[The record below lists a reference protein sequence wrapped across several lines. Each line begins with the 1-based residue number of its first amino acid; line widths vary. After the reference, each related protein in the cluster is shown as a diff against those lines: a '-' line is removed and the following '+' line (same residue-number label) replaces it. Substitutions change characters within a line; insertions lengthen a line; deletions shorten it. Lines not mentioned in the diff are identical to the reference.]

1 MSEMTRSMGVER
13 RLGSRCR
20 SPRQPNA
27 GARLPAFRVRCLLG
41 APPCAVVAFALLAAG
56 PLGGQEPTVRAYV
69 EPATVEVGDTFELVV
84 EVTGATEVE
93 ALEHRWRFFRPCR
106 YASPLR
112 PDRTLPFATEI
123 RPPPAGEAPGSV
135 VFSCSSVA
143 WAAGSFVF
151 GPFGVTADG
160 RGLESEAVT
169 LDVTLPDP
177 GAVSVRARLDR
188 SEVQVGDEFKLV
200 VDVTPAHI
208 APWPDLPPDTWG
220 FAETGSRESRD
231 GSMSFGFVAT
241 APGTH
246 EVGPVVFKVGDDV
259 IRTEPVTLVVVGDP
273 PAIEA
278 RAFLNTGQTW
288 VGSDVVLVV
297 EAEAPEL
304 DADPVLP
311 DMSAFAE
318 PPRATSSGGGSSR
331 GGRYTVHRDYRIRV
345 VSPGEYEIGSVQVVV
360 GGRTVLT
367 EPLRLV
373 VSEAPPPV
381 PVESPKDLRATATVE
396 RQRVYAGE
404 PVIVTYRV
412 LARDNRSGFEGWR
425 VEGDDTLVLPP
436 HDDFQHRRIRPLG
449 RWWERVSLDGRRY
462 RIASEHRVM
471 FSPVEAGETAI
482 RPAELM
488 LQVNQRRERDDYG
501 WEMNRAER
509 QGTWT
514 PVTLTT
520 DPIPIEVVP
529 LPAGGRPASFRGHL
543 GPLAVVSRV
552 DRTHMQIGDTLTL
565 RVEISSVGED
575 VAPPVPEIRFP
586 TGFEVT
592 DIEGEVVPDAPAVG
606 EGFALTHFYSY
617 RLVARQEGGVR
628 IPPVEVSWFDPET
641 ESYGTAGT
649 EPFEI
654 TVAGGAREGGG

>member
-1 MSEMTRSMGVER
+1 MRSH
-13 RLGSRCR
+13 CK
-20 SPRQPNA
+20 SPRRPSA
-27 GARLPAFRVRCLLG
+27 GARLPASRVRCLLG

-56 PLGGQEPTVRAYV
+56 PLRAQEPTVRAYV

-84 EVTGATEVE
+84 EVAGATEVE
-93 ALEHRWRFFRPCR
+93 VLRHRWRFFRQCR
-106 YASPLR
+106 YGSSPR
-112 PDRTLPFATEI
+112 PDRTLPFAAEI
-123 RPPPAGEAPGSV
+123 RTPPAGEAPGSV
-135 VFSCSSVA
+135 AFSCSSVA
-143 WAAGSFVF
+143 ETAGSLVF

-160 RGLESEAVT
+160 RRLESEAVT
-169 LDVTLPDP
+169 LVVTLPDP
-177 GAVSVRARLDR
+177 GAVSVRALLDR
-188 SEVQVGDEFKLV
+188 TEVQVGEELQLIL
-200 VDVTPAHI
+200 DVTPADVML
-208 APWPDLPPDTWG
+208 PTPDLTHIWD
-220 FAETGSRESRD
+220 FAYTSVLRSGRE
-231 GSMSFGFVAT
+231 MSVGLVAT

-246 EVGPVVFKVGDDV
+246 EVGPFVFNLGDDV

-278 RAFLNTGQTW
+278 RSFLNTGQTW

-297 EAEAPEL
+297 EADAREL

-318 PPRATSSGGGSSR
+318 TPRARGTGSSSG
-331 GGRYTVHRDYRIRV
+331 GGRYTVSRDYRIRV
-345 VSPGEYEIGSVQVVV
+345 VSAGEYEIGPVQVMV

-373 VSEAPPPV
+373 VSEATPPA
-381 PVESPKDLRATATVE
+381 PVESPEDLRATATVE
-396 RQRVYAGE
+396 RQRVYVGE

-412 LARDNRSGFEGWR
+412 LARDNQSGSEGWT
-425 VEGDDTLVLPP
+425 VEEDDTLVLPA
-436 HDDFQHRRIRPLG
+436 HDNFQHRRIRARG
-449 RWWERVSLDGRRY
+449 RWWERVSLDGRPY
-462 RIASEHRVM
+462 RVASEHRVL

-488 LQVNQRRERDDYG
+488 VQVNQRRERDDYA
-501 WEMNRAER
+501 WEMNRAEQ

-529 LPAGGRPASFRGHL
+529 LPTEGRPASFRGHVGRL
-543 GPLAVVSRV
+543 GVVSRV
-552 DRTHMQIGDTLTL
+552 DRTDMLVGDTLTL

-575 VAPPVPEIRFP
+575 VAPPDPEIRFP
-586 TGFEVT
+586 TGFEV
-592 DIEGEVVPDAPAVG
+592 IEPEVVPDSPAAG

-617 RLVARQEGGVR
+617 RLVARRGGGVR
-628 IPPVEVSWFDPET
+628 IPAVEVSWFDPET

-649 EPFEI
+649 EPFDI

>member
-1 MSEMTRSMGVER
+1 M
-13 RLGSRCR
+13 
-20 SPRQPNA
+20 
-27 GARLPAFRVRCLLG
+27 RVRTAG
-41 APPCAVVAFALLAAG
+41 VPLLATGAIVLLATG
-56 PLGGQEPTVRAYV
+56 RLAAQEPTVRAYL
-69 EPATVEVGDTFELVV
+69 EPAEVEVGDSFRLVV
-84 EVTGATEVE
+84 EIAGAGEVE
-93 ALEHRWRFFRPCR
+93 ALVHRWRFFPCR
-106 YASPLR
+106 YASPPR

-123 RPPPAGEAPGSV
+123 RAPPAGEASGSV

-143 WAAGSFVF
+143 WRAGSFVL

-160 RGLESEAVT
+160 RRLESEAVT
-169 LDVTLPDP
+169 LVATLPDP

-188 SEVQVGDEFKLV
+188 TEVRVGDEFKLV

-220 FAETGSRESRD
+220 FAATGSREGVD

-297 EAEAPEL
+297 EAEAMEL

-318 PPRATSSGGGSSR
+318 PPRARGGGRGSSGGD
-331 GGRYTVHRDYRIRV
+331 RYTVHRDYRIRV
-345 VSPGEYEIGSVQVVV
+345 VSAGEYEIGPVQVTA
-360 GGRTVLT
+360 GGRTALT

-373 VSEAPPPV
+373 VGEAPPPA
-381 PVESPKDLRATATVE
+381 PVESPKDLRATATAE
-396 RQRVYAGE
+396 QRRVYVGE

-412 LARDNRSGFEGWR
+412 LARDNRSGFEGWE
-425 VEGDDTLVLPP
+425 VEEDDTLVLPA
-436 HDDFQHRRIRPLG
+436 HDDFQHRRIRSRG
-449 RWWERVSLDGRRY
+449 RWRERVSLEGRLY
-462 RIASEHRVM
+462 RVASEHHVM

-488 LQVNQRRERDDYG
+488 LQVNQRRESDYG
-501 WEMNRAER
+501 WETNRAER

-529 LPAGGRPASFRGHL
+529 LPAEGRPASFRGHV
-543 GPLAVVSRV
+543 GRLAVVSRV
-552 DRTHMQIGDTLTL
+552 DRTHMQTGDTLTV

-575 VAPPVPEIRFP
+575 VVPPDPEIRFP
-586 TGFEVT
+586 TGFEV
-592 DIEGEVVPDAPAVG
+592 IEPEVVPDAPAVG

-617 RLVARQEGGVR
+617 RLVARQEGGFR
-628 IPPVEVSWFDPET
+628 IPAVEVSWFDPEK
-641 ESYGTAGT
+641 ESYGTAGS
-649 EPFEI
+649 EPFDI
-654 TVAGGAREGGG
+654 TVAGGPREGGG